1 MTLVVSWLVF
11 PLVLAV
17 LCLGCGLLLEAAA
30 GMQLPRPLVLPAGLA
45 LLVVL
50 AQITTWSSA
59 TARATTP
66 VVVAAAVAG
75 IALRP
80 PWRSSWRAIRW
91 PLAAAVAVFA
101 VYAAPI
107 VLSGEST
114 FAGYVKLDDTATWFA
129 LTDRVMSHGRDLSGL
144 PVSTYDL
151 VLKSYLGTGYPVGS
165 FLPLGVGHQLVGV
178 DIAWVFQPYL
188 AFLAAM
194 VSLSLYWI
202 TRTLLPSRALA
213 ALTAFAAPL
222 AAILY
227 GYALWG
233 GVKELMGA
241 ALVMLTAAL
250 AADAAREARTGRQLV
265 PIAVA
270 SAATA
275 SALSAGAA
283 IWIGPLLL
291 GALIA
296 AFRFQ
301 RRDVPVR
308 QALAFVP
315 LALLLSAPAISAAT
329 TFVSPG
335 AKHTLTSGDELGN
348 LDRPLRAAQALGIW
362 PAGDFRVDPSH
373 TWITYTLLG
382 VLTLAIVLGL
392 VLALRARRWEL
403 PLCFIGVTIGLLVV
417 THFGSPWVDGK
428 ALATA
433 SPVFILAGMAGAG
446 AVFSRGRR
454 IEGTVLFVAILG
466 GVLWSDALAYRDVSL
481 APRPQLSELEH
492 IGKLVAG
499 RGPTLMNDY
508 EPYGPRHFL
517 RNAAPEGASEY
528 RYRQDRLLDNTL
540 LPKANFADLDR
551 FQQAG
556 ILEYRT
562 IVLHRSPVESRPPA
576 PYSLIWK
583 GRYFEAWQRPA
594 SGPQVIDHLP
604 LGSGNNP
611 GAEPAC
617 ASVLAEATKVPAG
630 GRLAAPLRTPPV
642 IVPLPADRAPLGW
655 APNPSIPGLLTP
667 GTAGAID
674 AGVIVPHS
682 GVYSVWIGG
691 SFSAR
696 VRIYVDGKLVG
707 SRRNG
712 LEWEQYQQLGSVQLS
727 AGQVHDVRL
736 VYDGTSLL
744 HPGSGDAP
752 TPIGPLAFA
761 TQTADIP
768 VTYVPA
774 SQAQSLCGHYLDWVE
789 AIGPG

>member
-30 GMQLPRPLVLPAGLA
+30 GMQLPRPLVLPVGLA
-45 LLVVL
+45 VLVVL

-66 VVVAAAVAG
+66 VVVVAAVAG

-80 PWRSSWRAIRW
+80 PWRTSWRAIRW
-91 PLAAAVAVFA
+91 PLGAAVAVFI

-178 DIAWVFQPYL
+178 DIAWVSRPYL
-188 AFLAAM
+188 AF
-194 VSLSLYWI
+194 SWRRWSRSRS
-202 TRTLLPSRALA
+202 TGSRARCSPPGRWPRWPHSRG
-213 ALTAFAAPL
+213 APL

-296 AFRFQ
+296 AFLFQ
-301 RRDVPVR
+301 RRDVPGR
-308 QALAFVP
+308 QVLAFVP

-335 AKHTLTSGDELGN
+335 AKHTLTSGDSSATST
-348 LDRPLRAAQALGIW
+348 RPLRAAQALGIW

-382 VLTLAIVLGL
+382 VLTLAMVLGL

-403 PLCFIGVTIGLLVV
+403 PLCVIGVTIGLLVV
-417 THFGSPWVDGK
+417 THFGSPSVDGK

-446 AVFSRGRR
+446 AIFSRGRR

-481 APRPQLSELEH
+481 APRPS
-492 IGKLVAG
+492 
-499 RGPTLMNDY
+499 
-508 EPYGPRHFL
+508 
-517 RNAAPEGASEY
+517 S
-528 RYRQDRLLDNTL
+528 
-540 LPKANFADLDR
+540 
-551 FQQAG
+551 
-556 ILEYRT
+556 
-562 IVLHRSPVESRPPA
+562 RSWS
-576 PYSLIWK
+576 
-583 GRYFEAWQRPA
+583 
-594 SGPQVIDHLP
+594 
-604 LGSGNNP
+604 
-611 GAEPAC
+611 
-617 ASVLAEATKVPAG
+617 T
-630 GRLAAPLRTPPV
+630 
-642 IVPLPADRAPLGW
+642 
-655 APNPSIPGLLTP
+655 
-667 GTAGAID
+667 
-674 AGVIVPHS
+674 
-682 GVYSVWIGG
+682 
-691 SFSAR
+691 SAR
-696 VRIYVDGKLVG
+696 
-707 SRRNG
+707 S
-712 LEWEQYQQLGSVQLS
+712 
-727 AGQVHDVRL
+727 
-736 VYDGTSLL
+736 
-744 HPGSGDAP
+744 
-752 TPIGPLAFA
+752 
-761 TQTADIP
+761 
-768 VTYVPA
+768 
-774 SQAQSLCGHYLDWVE
+774 
-789 AIGPG
+789 